1 MSGLERMVSLLKS
14 ESGISRL
21 GYIIVVGGT
30 ALLLGSGLAGRY
42 ASEMKE
48 VRYSELKAR
57 AVEEA
62 QLEDKKSEEVAVEL
76 LEIIED
82 GGSPFGRVGSCRFLA
97 KIEEAKRYRDY
108 IKSIYGKEFFIKHA
122 DKFKIADK
130 TINYYG
136 DYRVPV
142 RWFNPVNGSLS
153 LFIDPQRRLDEY
165 LDAAWEIYSRVCEL
179 EEINNKSYVK
189 IK

>member
-21 GYIIVVGGT
+21 GYMIVVGGT

-82 GGSPFGRVGSCRFLA
+82 GVSP
-97 KIEEAKRYRDY
+97 
-108 IKSIYGKEFFIKHA
+108 
-122 DKFKIADK
+122 
-130 TINYYG
+130 
-136 DYRVPV
+136 
-142 RWFNPVNGSLS
+142 
-153 LFIDPQRRLDEY
+153 LDV
-165 LDAAWEIYSRVCEL
+165 LDHVDF
-179 EEINNKSYVK
+179 
-189 IK
+189 